1 MKGIILAGGSGTRL
15 YPMTKVLSKQLVPI
29 YDKPMIYYPLS
40 ILMLLNIKE
49 ILIISTP
56 EDTPRF
62 EKLLGDGS
70 KIGMKFSYKIQKEPK
85 GLAEAFLIGQEFINN
100 EPVSLIL
107 GDNLFY
113 GSGYLNEIRKSIKNL
128 KGSLIFAHQVNDP
141 ERYGV
146 VEFDSNYKVLSLEEK
161 PKNPKTNYAV
171 PGLYFYDSNV
181 VKLTKILQPSNRGEL
196 EITDLNKM
204 YLDKG
209 ILSAQQLGRG
219 VTWFDTGTFTSLL
232 EASKFICAVEKRQGL
247 KVACIEEIAYKM
259 GYISK
264 QKLLE
269 IAEPI
274 KNSEY
279 GKYLINVSKNNIG

>member
-49 ILIISTP
+49 ILVISTP

-62 EKLLGDGS
+62 ENLLGDGS
-70 KIGMKFSYKIQKEPK
+70 QIGMKFSYEIQKEPN
-85 GLAEAFLIGQEFINN
+85 GLAEAFLIGEEFINN
-100 EPVSLIL
+100 NPVALIL

-113 GSGYLNEIRKSIKNL
+113 GSGYLNEIRKSIKTL
-128 KGSLIFAHQVNDP
+128 RGSLIFAHKVRNP

-161 PKNPKTNYAV
+161 PKKPKTDYAI
-171 PGLYFYDSNV
+171 PGLYFYDNNV
-181 VKLTKILQPSNRGEL
+181 VKFTKNLKPSHRGEL

-204 YLDKG
+204 YLDKKM
-209 ILSAQQLGRG
+209 LSAQQLGRG

-232 EASKFICAVEKRQGL
+232 EASKFIRSIENRQGL

-264 QKLLE
+264 EKLQE

-279 GKYLINVSKNNIG
+279 GKYLIKISKKSIN

>member
-49 ILIISTP
+49 ILVISTP

-62 EKLLGDGS
+62 ENLLGDGS
-70 KIGMKFSYKIQKEPK
+70 QIGMKFSYEIQKEPN
-85 GLAEAFLIGQEFINN
+85 GLAEAFLIGEEFINN
-100 EPVSLIL
+100 NPVALIL

-113 GSGYLNEIRKSIKNL
+113 GSGYLNEIRKSIKTL
-128 KGSLIFAHQVNDP
+128 RGSLIFAHKVRNP

-161 PKNPKTNYAV
+161 PKKPKTDYAI
-171 PGLYFYDSNV
+171 PGLYFYDNNV
-181 VKLTKILQPSNRGEL
+181 VKFTKNLKPSHRGEL

-204 YLDKG
+204 YLDKKM
-209 ILSAQQLGRG
+209 LSAQQLGRG

-232 EASKFICAVEKRQGL
+232 EASKSIRSIENRQGL

-264 QKLLE
+264 EKLQE

-279 GKYLINVSKNNIG
+279 GKYLIKISKKSIN